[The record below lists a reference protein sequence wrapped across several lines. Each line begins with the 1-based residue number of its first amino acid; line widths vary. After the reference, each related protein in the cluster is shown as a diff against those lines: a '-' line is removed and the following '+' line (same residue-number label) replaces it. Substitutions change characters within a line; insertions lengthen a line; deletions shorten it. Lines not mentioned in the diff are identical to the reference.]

1 MKIRIL
7 ALSIFCLSTLSA
19 CWAESD
25 SSVKQ
30 LETLKLAEQISKMEE
45 SGELPKLKRTDTLD
59 GIDNDQNGIRDDID
73 AYMQKN
79 FTDADQQNAVKQ
91 FAKSMQE
98 FLLTNPDDREE
109 AKAASIKN
117 SKAISCIYL
126 RFPADNAYEIINDID
141 AITTNTKKRLL
152 ASIAVDKALDG
163 TVISE
168 QNGDV
173 CDE

>member
-7 ALSIFCLSTLSA
+7 ALSVFCLSILSA
-19 CWAESD
+19 CWNESD
-25 SSVKQ
+25 FSVKQ
-30 LETLKLAEQISKMEE
+30 PETLTLAEQSSKMEE
-45 SGELPKLKRTDTLD
+45 S
-59 GIDNDQNGIRDDID
+59 DNNQNGIRDDID
-73 AYMQKN
+73 AYIQKN
-79 FTDADQQNAVKQ
+79 FTDANQQNSVKR

-98 FLLTNPDDREE
+98 FLLVNPDDREA

-126 RFPADNAYEIINDID
+126 RFPADNAYEIVNDLD

-168 QNGDV
+168 QHEDV

>member
-7 ALSIFCLSTLSA
+7 ALSVFCLSILSA
-19 CWAESD
+19 CWNESD
-25 SSVKQ
+25 FSVKQ
-30 LETLKLAEQISKMEE
+30 PETLTLAEQSSKMEE
-45 SGELPKLKRTDTLD
+45 SGELPKLERTDTLE
-59 GIDNDQNGIRDDID
+59 GIDNNQNGIRDDID
-73 AYMQKN
+73 AYIQKN
-79 FTDADQQNAVKQ
+79 FTDANQQNSVKR

-98 FLLTNPDDREE
+98 FLLVNPDDREA

-126 RFPADNAYEIINDID
+126 RFPADNAYEIVNDLD

-168 QNGDV
+168 QHEDV